1 MSEFQKK
8 AEGIFAHFAE
18 KLSKVDL
25 KLAVSVPAVIGATV
39 AVVGCALEA
48 HGELGL
54 LKHGGIAAVNAYKD
68 ALVQYPFGEFL
79 LRGLEGK
86 LPSFGGNTQARGFA
100 FMAAAPIVSAASVT
114 LARGFQKIKA
124 ALHGQGE
131 QMRREATQAVVAAEP
146 APVDDEGR
154 YTWAKNRAIASTIEN
169 DMRAMTDGVAFA
181 MEHPE
186 TPAEVREYLRKPLET
201 AMRVDVNGGP
211 ERLARHHYQQIF
223 HAVAIAGDFL
233 NSAPNHFGRLPRVV
247 DQKLF
252 AAFNSA
258 TSPSDV
264 SWGDVGQAWRH
275 ATHTEMREPPGT
287 VEMLR
292 RIALAHRVNVLDLEL
307 RGDKVV
313 LNTGHCS
320 SSREHA
326 APPPWSDGVSP
337 GFRPICEV
345 HSPFWRETERQVYIL
360 NRYARQ
366 HGLNATALYVRD
378 DVVYEENPDAFVDR
392 KVCDVNSLGWD
403 AAHRELIGEELGYSP
418 ASLEDRKRWEREEH
432 EAYGTSPNH
441 RTKIR
446 LA

>member
-8 AEGIFAHFAE
+8 AEGIFARFAE

-39 AVVGCALEA
+39 AAVGCALEA
-48 HGELGL
+48 RGELGL
-54 LKHGGIAAVNAYKD
+54 LKHVDIEAVNAYKD
-68 ALVQYPFGEFL
+68 TLVQYPFGEFL

-114 LARGFQKIKA
+114 LARGFQRIREM
-124 ALHGQGE
+124 LHGQGE
-131 QMRREATQAVVAAEP
+131 QMRHEVTQAVVSVEP
-146 APVDDEGR
+146 ASVDEEGR
-154 YTWAKNRAIASTIEN
+154 YTWARNRSTELN
-169 DMRAMTDGVAFA
+169 QGQGWRRA
-181 MEHPE
+181 
-186 TPAEVREYLRKPLET
+186 
-201 AMRVDVNGGP
+201 
-211 ERLARHHYQQIF
+211 AR
-223 HAVAIAGDFL
+223 
-233 NSAPNHFGRLPRVV
+233 
-247 DQKLF
+247 
-252 AAFNSA
+252 
-258 TSPSDV
+258 
-264 SWGDVGQAWRH
+264 
-275 ATHTEMREPPGT
+275 TEMREPPGT

-307 RGDKVV
+307 RGDQVV
-313 LNTGHCS
+313 LNTGHRS

-326 APPPWSDGVSP
+326 APPPWSDRVSP

-345 HSPFWRETERQVYIL
+345 DSPFWRETERQVYIL

-366 HGLNATALYVRD
+366 HDLNAAALYVRD

-392 KVCDVNSLGWD
+392 KVCDVNSLEWD
-403 AAHRELIGEELGYSP
+403 AAHRELIGEELGYSDT
-418 ASLEDRKRWEREEH
+418 SLEDRKRWAREEH

-446 LA
+446 MA